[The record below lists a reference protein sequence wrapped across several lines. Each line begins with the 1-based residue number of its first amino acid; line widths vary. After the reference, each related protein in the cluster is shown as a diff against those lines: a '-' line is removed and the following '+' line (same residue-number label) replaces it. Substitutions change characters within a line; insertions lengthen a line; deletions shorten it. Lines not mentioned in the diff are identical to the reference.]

1 MNFPIFESKS
11 NMMKRYLLYFFVAAL
26 VVASAC
32 APRSGD
38 DSGNAAATP
47 VYASTNHQSLLEIAR
62 LKTESDYTIP
72 SFTRLRMAV
81 TAVENDSTRA
91 GELADALNSLV
102 PAGMPFSVTVNI
114 KGDPSSGMGFNWL
127 TDSGYMSG
135 QVQIVKGIAGNDRK
149 FRRPFLTVRAVSVP
163 VDTLPYSVRGNNLE
177 ALAGIPAGTK
187 KSYSSH
193 KATVSDLKPGRVYSY
208 RVGNDENWSQTGT
221 FTTAG
226 RNQKE
231 FSFMYTTDSQAT
243 TLADFDVSQTTT
255 HTAFQI
261 YPDVDLWICSGDLV
275 NAAGTNNSQWEWDQF
290 FGTQQDLFL
299 NIPFAPV
306 VGNHDRSPNK
316 NFTYHFNTSEIDFD
330 REMSTSPGSV
340 YSFVYGNTLF
350 LAMSFEDYRRD
361 GYLEAL
367 AKWMKEEVE
376 KNPDVR
382 WRIAFY
388 HKNIY
393 TGAAHQTDADGI
405 IVRDRFAPL
414 FDSLKI
420 DIALQGHDHVYQ
432 VIGPVKDKKLAPGSV
447 SRLTEV
453 SFDRRENLTGKMNG
467 VFDVTEGTLYFLNN
481 SAGKKKYNPRSKED
495 MDRDSERLG
504 VPDYWS
510 LFTGR
515 FGQTGR
521 PTFSHINV
529 TDEKI
534 TVTTYEVSD
543 DGREIPFDR
552 FEVVKK

>member
-1 MNFPIFESKS
+1 MIFSIFDNKS
-11 NMMKRYLLYFFVAAL
+11 TVMKNHLICSLIAAMI
-26 VVASAC
+26 AATAC
-32 APRSGD
+32 VHRSGD
-38 DSGNAAATP
+38 DYGNTAATTDYMP
-47 VYASTNHQSLLEIAR
+47 TNYESLTEVAR
-62 LKTESDYTIP
+62 QKRESDYTIP

-81 TAVENDSTRA
+81 IAVENDTSRK
-91 GELADALNSLV
+91 GELADALNNLV

-114 KGDPSSGMGFNWL
+114 KGDPSSGMGFNWF

-135 QVQIVKGIAGNDRK
+135 EVQIVKGIAVSGRK
-149 FRRPFLTVRAVSVP
+149 FRKPFRTVKAASAS

-177 ALAGIPAGTK
+177 VLAGIPAGTK

-208 RVGNDENWSQTGT
+208 RVGNEDNWSQTGT
-221 FTTAG
+221 FTTAR

-243 TLADFDVSQTTT
+243 TLTDFDISQTTT
-255 HTAFQI
+255 HTAFSI
-261 YPDVDLWICSGDLV
+261 YPDVDFWLCSGDLV
-275 NAAGTNNSQWEWDQF
+275 NAAGANNSQWEWDQF
-290 FGTQQDLFL
+290 FDTQQDLFL
-299 NIPFAPV
+299 NTPFTPV

-316 NFTYHFNTSEIDFD
+316 NFTYHFNTAEIDFD
-330 REMSTSPGSV
+330 REMSTTPGSV

-361 GYLEAL
+361 GYLETL
-367 AKWMKEEVE
+367 AKWMRKEVE
-376 KNPDVR
+376 KHPDVR
-382 WRIAFY
+382 WKIAFY

-420 DIALQGHDHVYQ
+420 DLALQGHDHVYQ
-432 VIGPVKDKKLAPGSV
+432 VIGPVKDKKLVPGSV
-447 SRLTEV
+447 SGLTEV
-453 SFDRRENLTGKMNG
+453 SAENRQNMTGKMNG

-521 PTFSHINV
+521 PTFSQISV

-534 TVTTYEVSD
+534 TITTYEVTD
-543 DGREIPFDR
+543 DGSEMPFDR
-552 FEVVKK
+552 FEVVKR